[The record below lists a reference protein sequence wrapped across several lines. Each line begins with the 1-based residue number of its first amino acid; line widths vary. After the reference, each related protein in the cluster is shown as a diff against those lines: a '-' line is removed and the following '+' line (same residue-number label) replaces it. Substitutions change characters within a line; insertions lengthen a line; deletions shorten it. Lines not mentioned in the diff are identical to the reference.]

1 MIDIVKNKINEL
13 RLINGCINFVQ
24 MGAYDGVSFNDTANL
39 CLDKN
44 DRGVFIEPN
53 LYIFDNLKENKKDY
67 INCDFLNCAIIPND
81 TFNSNEFYIN
91 VDKNKGTSTF
101 IKDITNRGQLF
112 EQHIVETKTVEELL
126 KSINYNINIFFI
138 DCEGYDNDIVKNI
151 FNFYQPDML
160 FFESWNTKHLNDNIE
175 DLNLTTR
182 EEIISFLELNNYKVI
197 FDEKSENILTYK
209 K

>member
-1 MIDIVKNKINEL
+1 MIDIVKNKIAEL
-13 RLINGCINFVQ
+13 RSIHGYINFVQ
-24 MGAYDGVSFNDTANL
+24 IGAYDGVSFNDTANL

-53 LYIFDNLKENKKDY
+53 FYIFDKLKENKIDY
-67 INCDFLNCAIIPND
+67 INCDFLNCAIIPNN

-91 VDKNKGTSTF
+91 VSENKGSSTF

-112 EQHIVETKTVEELL
+112 EQHIVEIKTVEELL
-126 KSINYNINIFFI
+126 KSINYSINVFFI

-151 FNFYQPDML
+151 LNFQQPDIL
-160 FFESWNTKHLNDNIE
+160 FFESWNTKHLNDKIE
-175 DLNLTTR
+175 DLNLITR

-197 FDEKSENILTYK
+197 FDEENENILTYK